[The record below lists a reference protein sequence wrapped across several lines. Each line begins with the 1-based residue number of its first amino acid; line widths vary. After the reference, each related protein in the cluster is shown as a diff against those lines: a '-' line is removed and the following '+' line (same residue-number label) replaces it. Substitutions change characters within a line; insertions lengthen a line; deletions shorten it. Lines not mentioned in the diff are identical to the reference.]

1 MQERGFFPEEP
12 GPRVYDCVWENGN
25 MGLADRACPAPLCT
39 AGLFAMWMIS
49 TTMMGEGSLVLL
61 MHFNKAPGK
70 TRLSVFQWLSSQT
83 SPFRIAK
90 EIPYSAPCP
99 RQKTLGLKRH
109 NHYASLNPLLNFLIT
124 FWLGFLV
131 ILLPILNFA
140 DVHVLQMDL
149 ALQCFFQHLAPWAFC
164 V

>member
-1 MQERGFFPEEP
+1 MQERAFG
-12 GPRVYDCVWENGN
+12 GAGCMCLRLYKRMGI

-70 TRLSVFQWLSSQT
+70 TRLSVFQWLSSPM
-83 SPFRIAK
+83 SPFRITK

-109 NHYASLNPLLNFLIT
+109 NHYASSILLSDCPSFLLLNNIS
-124 FWLGFLV
+124 
-131 ILLPILNFA
+131 
-140 DVHVLQMDL
+140 
-149 ALQCFFQHLAPWAFC
+149 CYFF
-164 V
+164 